1 MKLLNEITL
10 RTPESVELTFTLAG
24 IGNRAY
30 ALLIDYLLWGL
41 LWVGFIFFW
50 SATLDQIEAIATLTG
65 IAAETMILWVIA
77 LGFILSFCLYVG
89 YFITFEVLWQGQTP
103 GKRFV
108 KIRVIRENGRPARL
122 PQATMR
128 SLLRPV
134 DDFFFLGMLLIIF
147 SPREKRIGDWLA
159 GTVVIQ
165 ETTTPKRQRLEIS
178 RTSAAYAATLPE
190 LTQLDRLTPEQ
201 FTILRNYFQR
211 APKLRRP
218 ARLQKSQELAAQVQ
232 GILQLPGVL
241 PEDLSDHEFLAAVY
255 QAYQAQMSDRL

>member
-10 RTPESVELTFTLAG
+10 RTPESVELRFTLAG

-41 LWVGFIFFW
+41 LLLAFIFFW
-50 SATLDQIEAIATLTG
+50 IATLNQMEAIATITG
-65 IAAETMILWVIA
+65 IASETVALWITA
-77 LGFILSFCLYVG
+77 LGLILSFCLYMG
-89 YFITFEVLWQGQTP
+89 YFIAFEVLWQGQTP

-122 PQATMR
+122 PQATLR

-134 DDFFFLGMLLIIF
+134 DDLFFLGMLLIIF
-147 SPREKRIGDWLA
+147 SQREKRIGDWLA

-165 ETTTPKRQRLEIS
+165 EATTPKRQIFQIS
-178 RTSAAYAATLPE
+178 PASAAYADTLPE
-190 LTQLDRLTPEQ
+190 LAQLDRLTPEQ
-201 FTILRNYFQR
+201 FTVLRNYFQR
-211 APKLRRP
+211 APKLHRR

-232 GILQLPGVL
+232 AIIQLPTL
-241 PEDLSDHEFLAAVY
+241 PLEDLSEHEFLAAVY
-255 QAYQAQMSDRL
+255 QAYQVQMSDRL

>member
-30 ALLIDYLLWGL
+30 ALLIDYVLWSLVLLVFL
-41 LWVGFIFFW
+41 FFW
-50 SATLDQIEAIATLTG
+50 IAMFDQSEAIATLTG
-65 IAAETMILWVIA
+65 IAAETITLWIAA
-77 LGFILSFCLYVG
+77 LGLILGFCLYMG
-89 YFITFEVLWQGQTP
+89 YFIAFEVLWQGQTP

-122 PQATMR
+122 PQATLR

-134 DDFFFLGMLLIIF
+134 DDLFFLGMLLIIF
-147 SPREKRIGDWLA
+147 SRREKRIGDWLA

-165 ETTTPKRQRLEIS
+165 EATTPKRQILQIS
-178 RTSAAYAATLPE
+178 PASAAYAETLPE
-190 LTQLDRLTPEQ
+190 LAQLDRLTPEQ
-201 FTILRNYFQR
+201 FTVLRSYFQR
-211 APKLRRP
+211 APQLHRL

-232 GILQLPGVL
+232 AIIQLPTL
-241 PEDLSDHEFLAAVY
+241 PLDNLSEHEFLAAVY
-255 QAYQAQMSDRL
+255 QAYQTQMSDRL